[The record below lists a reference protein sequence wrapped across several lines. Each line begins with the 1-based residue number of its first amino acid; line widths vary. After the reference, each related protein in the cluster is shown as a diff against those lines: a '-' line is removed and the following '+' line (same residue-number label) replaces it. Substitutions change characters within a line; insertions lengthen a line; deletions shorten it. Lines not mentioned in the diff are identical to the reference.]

1 MVQTGASSLASGG
14 APWGHAALGQPC
26 QGGAAVA
33 PPTAGIADCAAM
45 PALPSLRLVL
55 FYVAVFVVFG
65 VLVPFW
71 PLWLGARGLTAGEL
85 SLVLAVGQWAKAA
98 ANPLVGMA
106 ADHSGQP
113 RLIMLMLS
121 CATAAS
127 FLLCLWAH
135 SFVALLLLS
144 AAAAAFAS
152 ALMPLGDNLALASAY
167 SGKADYG
174 RVRLWGSLTFVATLL
189 IAGRILDGRS
199 ADTVL
204 YLLIGGAALSFTACF
219 GLPQGGAP
227 IRRRFSPGWRAL
239 ITPRLLVFLGAA
251 TLVQGSHSVLYIF
264 GTLHW
269 RAIGIS
275 DATIAVFWAEG
286 TLAEVVLFFW
296 GAALLRRIG
305 PLGLIALGGG
315 AGLVRWT
322 VTAFATTVPL
332 IALAQ
337 LLHAFS
343 FGATHLGAMHHLA
356 RTVPDEQAAT
366 GQALYSAVVGS
377 IGPGLIMLPMGPLYA
392 AAGGLAYLAMAAIAI
407 AGAALAL
414 RLSATKF

>member
-1 MVQTGASSLASGG
+1 
-14 APWGHAALGQPC
+14 
-26 QGGAAVA
+26 
-33 PPTAGIADCAAM
+33 M
-45 PALPSLRLVL
+45 PAVPSLRLVL
-55 FYVAVFVVFG
+55 FYIAIFVVFG

-71 PLWLGARGLTAGEL
+71 PLWLDARGLSAAEL
-85 SLVLAVGQWAKAA
+85 GLVLAIGQWTKAA
-98 ANPLVGMA
+98 ANPLIGIA
-106 ADHSGQP
+106 ADRSGEP

-121 CATAAS
+121 CATAAT
-127 FLLCLWAH
+127 FLVCLWAH
-135 SFVALLLLS
+135 GFVALLLLS
-144 AAAAAFAS
+144 AAAVTFIS
-152 ALMPLGDNLALASAY
+152 GLMPLGDSLALASAY

-189 IAGRILDGRS
+189 VTGRILVGRS

-204 YLLIGGAALSFTACF
+204 YLLIGGAALTFAACF
-219 GLPQGGAP
+219 GLPSENAP
-227 IRRRFSPGWRAL
+227 VRRRFSSGWQAL

-269 RAIGIS
+269 RAIGLS

-296 GAALLRRIG
+296 GAPLLRRIG

-322 VTAFATTVPL
+322 MTAFATAVPV
-332 IALAQ
+332 IAVAQ

-343 FGATHLGAMHHLA
+343 FGAAHLGAMHHLA

-377 IGPGLIMLPMGPLYA
+377 IGPGLIMLPMGALYA
-392 AAGGLAYLAMAAIAI
+392 AAGGRAYLAMAALAV

-414 RLSATKF
+414 RLSARKF

>member
-1 MVQTGASSLASGG
+1 
-14 APWGHAALGQPC
+14 
-26 QGGAAVA
+26 
-33 PPTAGIADCAAM
+33 M
-45 PALPSLRLVL
+45 PAVPSLRLVL
-55 FYVAVFVVFG
+55 FYIAVFVVFG

-71 PLWLGARGLTAGEL
+71 PLWLDARGLSAAEL
-85 SLVLAVGQWAKAA
+85 GLVLAVGQWSKAA
-98 ANPLVGMA
+98 ANPLVGIA
-106 ADHSGQP
+106 ADRSGEP

-121 CATAAS
+121 CATAAT
-127 FLLCLWAH
+127 FLVCLWAH
-135 SFVALLLLS
+135 GFVALLLLS
-144 AAAAAFAS
+144 AAAVTFIS
-152 ALMPLGDNLALASAY
+152 GLMPLGDSLALAGAY
-167 SGKADYG
+167 AGKADYG

-189 IAGRILDGRS
+189 ITGRILMGRS

-204 YLLIGGAALSFTACF
+204 YLLIGGAALTFAACF
-219 GLPQGGAP
+219 GLPSENAP
-227 IRRRFSPGWRAL
+227 VRRRFSSGWQAL

-269 RAIGIS
+269 RAIGLS

-296 GAALLRRIG
+296 GAPLLRRIG

-322 VTAFATTVPL
+322 MTAFATAVPV
-332 IALAQ
+332 IAVAQ

-343 FGATHLGAMHHLA
+343 FGAAHLGAMHHLA

-377 IGPGLIMLPMGPLYA
+377 IGPGLIMLPMGALYA
-392 AAGGLAYLAMAAIAI
+392 AAGGRAYLAMAALAV

-414 RLSATKF
+414 RLSARKF

>member
-1 MVQTGASSLASGG
+1 MS
-14 APWGHAALGQPC
+14 
-26 QGGAAVA
+26 AV
-33 PPTAGIADCAAM
+33 
-45 PALPSLRLVL
+45 PSLRLIQ
-55 FYVAVFVVFG
+55 FYIAIFAVFG

-71 PLWLGARGLTAGEL
+71 PLWLGARGLSAAEL
-85 SLVLAVGQWAKAA
+85 SLVLAVGQWVKAA

-106 ADHSGQP
+106 ADRSGQS
-113 RLIMLMLS
+113 RVIMLMLS
-121 CATAAS
+121 CATAAT

-144 AAAAAFAS
+144 AAAVTLVS
-152 ALMPLGDNLALASAY
+152 AIMPLGDNLALASAY
-167 SGKADYG
+167 AGKADYG
-174 RVRLWGSLTFVATLL
+174 RVRLWGSLTFVVTLL
-189 IAGRILDGRS
+189 VAGRVLDGRN

-204 YLLIGGAALSFTACF
+204 YLLIAGAALTFAACF
-219 GLPQGGAP
+219 GLPAGGAP
-227 IRRRFSPGWRAL
+227 ARRGFAPGWRTL
-239 ITPRLLVFLGAA
+239 ITPRLLVFLAAA

-269 RAIGIS
+269 RAVGIS
-275 DATIAVFWAEG
+275 DTTIAVFWAEG

-296 GAALLRRIG
+296 GAPLLRRIG

-322 VTAFATTVPL
+322 MTAFATTVLL

-343 FGATHLGAMHHLA
+343 FGAAHLGAMHHLA

-392 AAGGLAYLAMAAIAI
+392 AMGGLAYLAMAAIAV
-407 AGAALAL
+407 AGAAVAL
-414 RLSATKF
+414 RLSATRL

>member
-1 MVQTGASSLASGG
+1 
-14 APWGHAALGQPC
+14 
-26 QGGAAVA
+26 
-33 PPTAGIADCAAM
+33 M
-45 PALPSLRLVL
+45 PAVPSLRLVL
-55 FYVAVFVVFG
+55 FYIAIFVVFG

-71 PLWLGARGLTAGEL
+71 PLWLDARGLSAVEL
-85 SLVLAVGQWAKAA
+85 GLVLAVGQWSKAA
-98 ANPLVGMA
+98 ANPLVGIA
-106 ADHSGQP
+106 ADRSGEP

-121 CATAAS
+121 CATAAT
-127 FLLCLWAH
+127 FLVCLWAH
-135 SFVALLLLS
+135 GFVALLLLS
-144 AAAAAFAS
+144 AAAVTFIS
-152 ALMPLGDNLALASAY
+152 GLMPLGDSLALAGAY
-167 SGKADYG
+167 AGKADYG

-189 IAGRILDGRS
+189 VTGRILVGRS

-204 YLLIGGAALSFTACF
+204 YLLIGGTALTFAACF
-219 GLPQGGAP
+219 GLPSGNAP
-227 IRRRFSPGWRAL
+227 VRRRFSSGWRAL

-269 RAIGIS
+269 RAIGLS

-296 GAALLRRIG
+296 GAPLLRRIG

-322 VTAFATTVPL
+322 MTAFATAVPV
-332 IALAQ
+332 IAVAQ

-343 FGATHLGAMHHLA
+343 FGAAHLGAMHHLA

-366 GQALYSAVVGS
+366 GQALYSAFVGS
-377 IGPGLIMLPMGPLYA
+377 IGPGLIMLPMGALYA
-392 AAGGLAYLAMAAIAI
+392 AAGGRAYLAMAALAV

-414 RLSATKF
+414 RLSARKF

>member
-1 MVQTGASSLASGG
+1 
-14 APWGHAALGQPC
+14 
-26 QGGAAVA
+26 
-33 PPTAGIADCAAM
+33 M
-45 PALPSLRLVL
+45 PAVPSLRLVL
-55 FYVAVFVVFG
+55 FYIAVFVVFG

-71 PLWLGARGLTAGEL
+71 PLWLGARGLSAAEL
-85 SLVLAVGQWAKAA
+85 SLVLAVGQWVKAA

-106 ADHSGQP
+106 ADRSGRP

-121 CATAAS
+121 CATAAT
-127 FLLCLWAH
+127 FLLGLWAH
-135 SFVALLLLS
+135 GFAALLLLS
-144 AAAAAFAS
+144 AAAVTFVS
-152 ALMPLGDNLALASAY
+152 ALMPLGDNLTLASAY
-167 SGKADYG
+167 AGKVDYG

-189 IAGRILDGRS
+189 VTGRILEGRD

-204 YLLIGGAALSFTACF
+204 YLLIGGAALTFAACF
-219 GLPQGGAP
+219 GLPSGHAA
-227 IRRRFSPGWRAL
+227 RRPLSPGWQAL
-239 ITPRLLVFLGAA
+239 ITPRLLVFLGVA

-269 RAIGIS
+269 RAVGIS

-296 GAALLRRIG
+296 GAPLLRRIG

-322 VTAFATTVPL
+322 VTAFATAIPL

-337 LLHAFS
+337 LLHAFT
-343 FGATHLGAMHHLA
+343 FGAAHLGAMHHLA

-366 GQALYSAVVGS
+366 GQALYGAVVGS

-392 AAGGLAYLAMAAIAI
+392 AVGGLAYLAMAAIAV
-407 AGAALAL
+407 AGAAVSL

>member
-1 MVQTGASSLASGG
+1 
-14 APWGHAALGQPC
+14 
-26 QGGAAVA
+26 
-33 PPTAGIADCAAM
+33 M
-45 PALPSLRLVL
+45 PAVPSLRLVV
-55 FYVAVFVVFG
+55 FYIAVFVVFG

-71 PLWLGARGLTAGEL
+71 PLWLGARGLSAGEL
-85 SLVLAVGQWAKAA
+85 SLVLAAGQWVKAA

-106 ADHSGQP
+106 ADRSGRP

-121 CATAAS
+121 CAAGAT

-135 SFVALLLLS
+135 SFVALLLLN
-144 AAAAAFAS
+144 AAAAAFVS
-152 ALMPLGDNLALASAY
+152 ALMPLGDKLALASAY
-167 SGKADYG
+167 SGDADYG

-189 IAGRILDGRS
+189 IAGRVLDGRS

-204 YLLIGGAALSFTACF
+204 YLLIGGAALTFAACF
-219 GLPQGGAP
+219 GLPGGAAP
-227 IRRRFSPGWRAL
+227 VRRRFSSGWQAL
-239 ITPRLLVFLGAA
+239 ITPRMLIFLGAA
-251 TLVQGSHSVLYIF
+251 TLVQGSHSVLYVF

-296 GAALLRRIG
+296 GAPLLRRIG

-337 LLHAFS
+337 LLHALS
-343 FGATHLGAMHHLA
+343 FGAAHLGAMHHLA

-377 IGPGLIMLPMGPLYA
+377 IGPSLIMLPTGPLYA
-392 AAGGLAYLAMAAIAI
+392 AAGGLAYLAMAPIAA
-407 AGAALAL
+407 AGAAIAL
-414 RLSATKF
+414 RLSATKV